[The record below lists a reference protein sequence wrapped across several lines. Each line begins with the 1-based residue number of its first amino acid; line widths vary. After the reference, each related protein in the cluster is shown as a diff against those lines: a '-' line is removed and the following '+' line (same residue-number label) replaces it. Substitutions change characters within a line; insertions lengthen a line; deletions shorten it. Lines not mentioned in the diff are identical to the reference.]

1 MANIFIHIGMPKTAS
16 TSMQK
21 MLKINE
27 YAISKQFYIPKSCQ
41 TSEIYINHSNLF
53 CEFSGDSR
61 FKPDL
66 GNFNNLLNEI
76 KNVKKD
82 IILSSEDFSLLL
94 LNDKHKFFFEKSL
107 KDLNFTLKKGE
118 LLTVLG
124 PSGCGKTTL
133 LHLLSGLL
141 RPNSGD
147 VDVENENI
155 SKMSGARLDNFRG
168 ANIGVVFQ
176 TPHFIE
182 ALTVKENLTL
192 TQTLAGK
199 SKDIDKVERL
209 LADLGVESKLNS
221 KLNALSVGE
230 KQRVSIARA
239 LVNSPALIL
248 ADEPTSALDNKNCDA
263 VLKLVRE
270 QAKKHNST
278 LLIVTHDNRLKDQFD
293 KRIEL

>member
-1 MANIFIHIGMPKTAS
+1 MV
-16 TSMQK
+16 
-21 MLKINE
+21 KINGLT
-27 YAISKQFYIPKSCQ
+27 YNY
-41 TSEIYINHSNLF
+41 
-53 CEFSGDSR
+53 
-61 FKPDL
+61 
-66 GNFNNLLNEI
+66 
-76 KNVKKD
+76 
-82 IILSSEDFSLLL
+82 SSEVQLKFPDFSL
-94 LNDKHKFFFEKSL
+94 S
-107 KDLNFTLKKGE
+107 KGE
-118 LLTVLG
+118 QALILG
-124 PSGCGKTTL
+124 QSGCGKTTL

-141 RPNSGD
+141 KPDSGE

-168 ANIGVVFQ
+168 ANIGIVFQ
-176 TPHFIE
+176 IPHFIE

-199 SKDIDKVERL
+199 SKNVDKVKTL
-209 LADLGVESKLNS
+209 LADLGVKSKLNA

-230 KQRVSIARA
+230 KQRISIARA

-248 ADEPTSALDNKNCDA
+248 ADEPTSALDDENCDA

-270 QAKKHNST
+270 QAKKYNST

>member
-1 MANIFIHIGMPKTAS
+1 MV
-16 TSMQK
+16 
-21 MLKINE
+21 KINGLT
-27 YAISKQFYIPKSCQ
+27 YNY
-41 TSEIYINHSNLF
+41 
-53 CEFSGDSR
+53 
-61 FKPDL
+61 
-66 GNFNNLLNEI
+66 
-76 KNVKKD
+76 
-82 IILSSEDFSLLL
+82 SSEVQLKFPDFSL
-94 LNDKHKFFFEKSL
+94 S
-107 KDLNFTLKKGE
+107 KGE
-118 LLTVLG
+118 QALILG
-124 PSGCGKTTL
+124 QSGCGKTTL

-141 RPNSGD
+141 KPDSGE

-168 ANIGVVFQ
+168 ANIGIVFQ

-192 TQTLAGK
+192 AQTLAGK
-199 SKDIDKVERL
+199 SKNVDKVKTL
-209 LADLGVESKLNS
+209 LADLGVESKLNA

-230 KQRVSIARA
+230 KQRISIARA

-248 ADEPTSALDNKNCDA
+248 ADEPTSALDDENCDA

>member
-1 MANIFIHIGMPKTAS
+1 MV
-16 TSMQK
+16 
-21 MLKINE
+21 KINGLTYNYSPE
-27 YAISKQFYIPKSCQ
+27 VQLKFP
-41 TSEIYINHSNLF
+41 N
-53 CEFSGDSR
+53 
-61 FKPDL
+61 
-66 GNFNNLLNEI
+66 
-76 KNVKKD
+76 
-82 IILSSEDFSLLL
+82 FSL
-94 LNDKHKFFFEKSL
+94 S
-107 KDLNFTLKKGE
+107 KGE
-118 LLTVLG
+118 QALILG
-124 PSGCGKTTL
+124 QSGCGKTTL

-141 RPNSGD
+141 KPNSGD
-147 VDVENENI
+147 VDIENEDI
-155 SKMSGARLDNFRG
+155 SKMSGATLDNFRG
-168 ANIGVVFQ
+168 ANIGIVFQ

-199 SKDIDKVERL
+199 SKDVDKVKTL
-209 LADLGVESKLNS
+209 LVDLGVESKLNA

-248 ADEPTSALDNKNCDA
+248 ADEPTSALDDKNCDA

>member
-1 MANIFIHIGMPKTAS
+1 MV
-16 TSMQK
+16 
-21 MLKINE
+21 KINGLT
-27 YAISKQFYIPKSCQ
+27 YNY
-41 TSEIYINHSNLF
+41 
-53 CEFSGDSR
+53 
-61 FKPDL
+61 
-66 GNFNNLLNEI
+66 
-76 KNVKKD
+76 
-82 IILSSEDFSLLL
+82 SSEVQLKFPDFSL
-94 LNDKHKFFFEKSL
+94 S
-107 KDLNFTLKKGE
+107 KGE
-118 LLTVLG
+118 QALILG
-124 PSGCGKTTL
+124 QSGCGKTTL

-141 RPNSGD
+141 KPNSGN

-155 SKMSGARLDNFRG
+155 SKMSGAKLDSFRG
-168 ANIGVVFQ
+168 ANIGIVFQ

-199 SKDIDKVERL
+199 SKNVDKVKTL

-248 ADEPTSALDNKNCDA
+248 ADEPTSALDDENCDS
-263 VLKLVRE
+263 VLKLVSE

>member
-1 MANIFIHIGMPKTAS
+1 MV
-16 TSMQK
+16 
-21 MLKINE
+21 KINGLT
-27 YAISKQFYIPKSCQ
+27 YNY
-41 TSEIYINHSNLF
+41 
-53 CEFSGDSR
+53 
-61 FKPDL
+61 
-66 GNFNNLLNEI
+66 
-76 KNVKKD
+76 
-82 IILSSEDFSLLL
+82 SSEVQLRFPDFSL
-94 LNDKHKFFFEKSL
+94 S
-107 KDLNFTLKKGE
+107 KGE
-118 LLTVLG
+118 QALILG
-124 PSGCGKTTL
+124 QSGCGKTTL

-141 RPNSGD
+141 QPNSGN

-168 ANIGVVFQ
+168 ANIGIVFQ

-199 SKDIDKVERL
+199 SKDVDKVKTL
-209 LADLGVESKLNS
+209 LADLGVKSKLNA

-230 KQRVSIARA
+230 KQRISIARA

-248 ADEPTSALDNKNCDA
+248 ADEPTSALDDENCDA

>member
-1 MANIFIHIGMPKTAS
+1 MV
-16 TSMQK
+16 
-21 MLKINE
+21 KINGLT
-27 YAISKQFYIPKSCQ
+27 YNY
-41 TSEIYINHSNLF
+41 
-53 CEFSGDSR
+53 
-61 FKPDL
+61 
-66 GNFNNLLNEI
+66 
-76 KNVKKD
+76 
-82 IILSSEDFSLLL
+82 SSEVQLKFPDFSL
-94 LNDKHKFFFEKSL
+94 S
-107 KDLNFTLKKGE
+107 KGE
-118 LLTVLG
+118 QALILG
-124 PSGCGKTTL
+124 QSGCGKTTL

-141 RPNSGD
+141 KPDSGE

-168 ANIGVVFQ
+168 ANIGIVFQ
-176 TPHFIE
+176 IPHFIE

-199 SKDIDKVERL
+199 SKNVDKVKTL
-209 LADLGVESKLNS
+209 LADLGVKSKLNA

-248 ADEPTSALDNKNCDA
+248 ADEPTSALDDENCDA

-270 QAKKHNST
+270 QAKKYNST

>member
-1 MANIFIHIGMPKTAS
+1 
-16 TSMQK
+16 
-21 MLKINE
+21 
-27 YAISKQFYIPKSCQ
+27 
-41 TSEIYINHSNLF
+41 
-53 CEFSGDSR
+53 
-61 FKPDL
+61 
-66 GNFNNLLNEI
+66 
-76 KNVKKD
+76 
-82 IILSSEDFSLLL
+82 
-94 LNDKHKFFFEKSL
+94 
-107 KDLNFTLKKGE
+107 
-118 LLTVLG
+118 
-124 PSGCGKTTL
+124 
-133 LHLLSGLL
+133 LLSGLL
-141 RPNSGD
+141 KPNSGD

-155 SKMSGARLDNFRG
+155 SKMSGATLDKFRG
-168 ANIGVVFQ
+168 TNIGIVFQ

-199 SKDIDKVERL
+199 SKDVNKVKRL
-209 LADLGVESKLNS
+209 LADLGVESKLNA

-230 KQRVSIARA
+230 KQRISIARA

-248 ADEPTSALDNKNCDA
+248 ADEPTSALDDKNCDV

>member
-1 MANIFIHIGMPKTAS
+1 MV
-16 TSMQK
+16 
-21 MLKINE
+21 KINGLT
-27 YAISKQFYIPKSCQ
+27 YNYS
-41 TSEIYINHSNLF
+41 SEIQLKF
-53 CEFSGDSR
+53 
-61 FKPDL
+61 P
-66 GNFNNLLNEI
+66 
-76 KNVKKD
+76 
-82 IILSSEDFSLLL
+82 DFSL
-94 LNDKHKFFFEKSL
+94 S
-107 KDLNFTLKKGE
+107 KGE
-118 LLTVLG
+118 QALILG
-124 PSGCGKTTL
+124 QSGCGKTTL

-141 RPNSGD
+141 KPNSGD

-155 SKMSGARLDNFRG
+155 SKMSGATLDNFRG
-168 ANIGVVFQ
+168 ANIGIVFQ

-199 SKDIDKVERL
+199 SKDVDKIKRL

-221 KLNALSVGE
+221 KLNVLSVGE

-248 ADEPTSALDNKNCDA
+248 ADEPTSALDDKNCDA

>member
-1 MANIFIHIGMPKTAS
+1 MV
-16 TSMQK
+16 
-21 MLKINE
+21 KINGLTYNYSPE
-27 YAISKQFYIPKSCQ
+27 VQLKFP
-41 TSEIYINHSNLF
+41 
-53 CEFSGDSR
+53 
-61 FKPDL
+61 
-66 GNFNNLLNEI
+66 
-76 KNVKKD
+76 
-82 IILSSEDFSLLL
+82 DFSL
-94 LNDKHKFFFEKSL
+94 S
-107 KDLNFTLKKGE
+107 KGE
-118 LLTVLG
+118 QALILG
-124 PSGCGKTTL
+124 QSGCGKTTL

-141 RPNSGD
+141 QPNSGN

-155 SKMSGARLDNFRG
+155 TKMSGARLDNFRG
-168 ANIGVVFQ
+168 ANIGIVFQ

-199 SKDIDKVERL
+199 TRDVDKVKTL

-248 ADEPTSALDNKNCDA
+248 ADEPTSALDDKNCDA

-270 QAKKHNST
+270 QAKKYNST
-278 LLIVTHDNRLKDQFD
+278 LLIVTHDNRLKDPFD

>member
-1 MANIFIHIGMPKTAS
+1 MV
-16 TSMQK
+16 
-21 MLKINE
+21 KINGLT
-27 YAISKQFYIPKSCQ
+27 YNYS
-41 TSEIYINHSNLF
+41 SEIQL
-53 CEFSGDSR
+53 R
-61 FKPDL
+61 FP
-66 GNFNNLLNEI
+66 
-76 KNVKKD
+76 
-82 IILSSEDFSLLL
+82 DFSL
-94 LNDKHKFFFEKSL
+94 S
-107 KDLNFTLKKGE
+107 KGE
-118 LLTVLG
+118 QALILG
-124 PSGCGKTTL
+124 QSGCGKTTL

-141 RPNSGD
+141 KPDSGE

-168 ANIGVVFQ
+168 ANIGIVFQ

-199 SKDIDKVERL
+199 SKNVDKVKTL
-209 LADLGVESKLNS
+209 LADLGVESKLNA

-230 KQRVSIARA
+230 KQRISIARA

-248 ADEPTSALDNKNCDA
+248 ADEPTSALDDKNCDA

>member
-1 MANIFIHIGMPKTAS
+1 MV
-16 TSMQK
+16 
-21 MLKINE
+21 KINGLT
-27 YAISKQFYIPKSCQ
+27 YNY
-41 TSEIYINHSNLF
+41 
-53 CEFSGDSR
+53 
-61 FKPDL
+61 
-66 GNFNNLLNEI
+66 
-76 KNVKKD
+76 
-82 IILSSEDFSLLL
+82 SSEVQLRFPDFSL
-94 LNDKHKFFFEKSL
+94 S
-107 KDLNFTLKKGE
+107 KGE
-118 LLTVLG
+118 QALILG
-124 PSGCGKTTL
+124 QSGCGKTTL

-141 RPNSGD
+141 KPNSGE

-155 SKMSGARLDNFRG
+155 SKMSGAKLDSFRG
-168 ANIGVVFQ
+168 ANIGIVFQ

-199 SKDIDKVERL
+199 SKDVDKVKSL

-221 KLNALSVGE
+221 KLNTLSVGE

-248 ADEPTSALDNKNCDA
+248 ADEPTSALDDKNCDA

>member
-1 MANIFIHIGMPKTAS
+1 MV
-16 TSMQK
+16 
-21 MLKINE
+21 KINGLT
-27 YAISKQFYIPKSCQ
+27 YNY
-41 TSEIYINHSNLF
+41 
-53 CEFSGDSR
+53 
-61 FKPDL
+61 
-66 GNFNNLLNEI
+66 
-76 KNVKKD
+76 
-82 IILSSEDFSLLL
+82 SSEVQLRFPDFSL
-94 LNDKHKFFFEKSL
+94 S
-107 KDLNFTLKKGE
+107 KGE
-118 LLTVLG
+118 QALILG
-124 PSGCGKTTL
+124 QSGCGKTTL

-141 RPNSGD
+141 KPDSGE

-168 ANIGVVFQ
+168 ANIGIVFQ

-192 TQTLAGK
+192 AQTLAGK
-199 SKDIDKVERL
+199 SKNVDKVKTL
-209 LADLGVESKLNS
+209 LADLGVESKLNA

-230 KQRVSIARA
+230 KQRISIARA

-248 ADEPTSALDNKNCDA
+248 ADEPTSALDDKNCDA

>member
-1 MANIFIHIGMPKTAS
+1 
-16 TSMQK
+16 
-21 MLKINE
+21 LK
-27 YAISKQFYIPKSCQ
+27 FP
-41 TSEIYINHSNLF
+41 
-53 CEFSGDSR
+53 
-61 FKPDL
+61 
-66 GNFNNLLNEI
+66 
-76 KNVKKD
+76 
-82 IILSSEDFSLLL
+82 DFSL
-94 LNDKHKFFFEKSL
+94 S
-107 KDLNFTLKKGE
+107 KGE
-118 LLTVLG
+118 QALILG
-124 PSGCGKTTL
+124 QSGCGKTTL

-141 RPNSGD
+141 KPNSGD
-147 VDVENENI
+147 VDVANENI

-168 ANIGVVFQ
+168 ANIGIVFQ

-182 ALTVKENLTL
+182 ALTVKENL
-192 TQTLAGK
+192 
-199 SKDIDKVERL
+199 R
-209 LADLGVESKLNS
+209 VESKLNA

-248 ADEPTSALDNKNCDA
+248 ADEPTSALDDKNCDA

>member
-1 MANIFIHIGMPKTAS
+1 MV
-16 TSMQK
+16 
-21 MLKINE
+21 KINGLT
-27 YAISKQFYIPKSCQ
+27 YNY
-41 TSEIYINHSNLF
+41 
-53 CEFSGDSR
+53 
-61 FKPDL
+61 
-66 GNFNNLLNEI
+66 
-76 KNVKKD
+76 
-82 IILSSEDFSLLL
+82 SSEVQLKFPDFSL
-94 LNDKHKFFFEKSL
+94 S
-107 KDLNFTLKKGE
+107 KGE
-118 LLTVLG
+118 QALILG
-124 PSGCGKTTL
+124 QSGCGKTTL

-141 RPNSGD
+141 KPDSGE

-168 ANIGVVFQ
+168 ANIGIVFQ

-199 SKDIDKVERL
+199 SKDVDKVKGL
-209 LADLGVESKLNS
+209 LVDLGVESKLNA
-221 KLNALSVGE
+221 KLNELSVGE
-230 KQRVSIARA
+230 KQRISIARA

-248 ADEPTSALDNKNCDA
+248 ADEPTSALDDENCDA

>member
-1 MANIFIHIGMPKTAS
+1 MV
-16 TSMQK
+16 
-21 MLKINE
+21 KINGLT
-27 YAISKQFYIPKSCQ
+27 YNY
-41 TSEIYINHSNLF
+41 
-53 CEFSGDSR
+53 
-61 FKPDL
+61 
-66 GNFNNLLNEI
+66 
-76 KNVKKD
+76 
-82 IILSSEDFSLLL
+82 SSEVQLKFPNFSL
-94 LNDKHKFFFEKSL
+94 S
-107 KDLNFTLKKGE
+107 KGE
-118 LLTVLG
+118 QALILG
-124 PSGCGKTTL
+124 QSGCGKTTL

-141 RPNSGD
+141 KPNSGD

-155 SKMSGARLDNFRG
+155 SKMSGATLDNFRG
-168 ANIGVVFQ
+168 ANIGIVFQ

-199 SKDIDKVERL
+199 SKDVDKVKRL

-230 KQRVSIARA
+230 KQRISIARA

-248 ADEPTSALDNKNCDA
+248 ADEPTSALDDKNCDA

-278 LLIVTHDNRLKDQFD
+278 LLIVTHDNRLKDQFE

>member
-1 MANIFIHIGMPKTAS
+1 MV
-16 TSMQK
+16 
-21 MLKINE
+21 KINGLT
-27 YAISKQFYIPKSCQ
+27 YNY
-41 TSEIYINHSNLF
+41 
-53 CEFSGDSR
+53 
-61 FKPDL
+61 
-66 GNFNNLLNEI
+66 
-76 KNVKKD
+76 
-82 IILSSEDFSLLL
+82 SSEVQLKFPDFSL
-94 LNDKHKFFFEKSL
+94 S
-107 KDLNFTLKKGE
+107 KGE
-118 LLTVLG
+118 QALILG
-124 PSGCGKTTL
+124 QSGCGKTTL

-141 RPNSGD
+141 KPNSGD
-147 VDVENENI
+147 IDVENENI

-168 ANIGVVFQ
+168 ANIGIVFQ

-199 SKDIDKVERL
+199 PKNVDKIGSL

-278 LLIVTHDNRLKDQFD
+278 LLIVTHDNRLKDEFD

>member
-1 MANIFIHIGMPKTAS
+1 MV
-16 TSMQK
+16 
-21 MLKINE
+21 KINGLT
-27 YAISKQFYIPKSCQ
+27 YNY
-41 TSEIYINHSNLF
+41 
-53 CEFSGDSR
+53 
-61 FKPDL
+61 
-66 GNFNNLLNEI
+66 
-76 KNVKKD
+76 
-82 IILSSEDFSLLL
+82 SSEVQLKFPDFSL
-94 LNDKHKFFFEKSL
+94 S
-107 KDLNFTLKKGE
+107 KGE
-118 LLTVLG
+118 QALILG
-124 PSGCGKTTL
+124 QSGCGKTTL

-141 RPNSGD
+141 KPNSGE

-155 SKMSGARLDNFRG
+155 SKMSGAKLDSFRG
-168 ANIGVVFQ
+168 ANIGIVFQ

-199 SKDIDKVERL
+199 SKNVDKVKTL

-248 ADEPTSALDNKNCDA
+248 ADEPTSALDDENCDS
-263 VLKLVRE
+263 VLKLVSE

>member
-1 MANIFIHIGMPKTAS
+1 M
-16 TSMQK
+16 
-21 MLKINE
+21 
-27 YAISKQFYIPKSCQ
+27 
-41 TSEIYINHSNLF
+41 
-53 CEFSGDSR
+53 
-61 FKPDL
+61 
-66 GNFNNLLNEI
+66 
-76 KNVKKD
+76 VKVNG
-82 IILSSEDFSLLL
+82 LTYNYSSEVQLKFPDFSL
-94 LNDKHKFFFEKSL
+94 S
-107 KDLNFTLKKGE
+107 KGE
-118 LLTVLG
+118 QALILG
-124 PSGCGKTTL
+124 QSGCGKTTL

-141 RPNSGD
+141 KPNSG
-147 VDVENENI
+147 VIDVENENI
-155 SKMSGARLDNFRG
+155 LNMSGARLDKFRG
-168 ANIGVVFQ
+168 ANIGIVFQ

-199 SKDIDKVERL
+199 SKNVAKIKSL
-209 LADLGVESKLNS
+209 LLDLGVESKLNS
-221 KLNALSVGE
+221 KLNTLSVGE

-248 ADEPTSALDNKNCDA
+248 ADEPTSALDDENCNA

>member
-1 MANIFIHIGMPKTAS
+1 MV
-16 TSMQK
+16 
-21 MLKINE
+21 KINGLT
-27 YAISKQFYIPKSCQ
+27 YNY
-41 TSEIYINHSNLF
+41 
-53 CEFSGDSR
+53 
-61 FKPDL
+61 
-66 GNFNNLLNEI
+66 
-76 KNVKKD
+76 
-82 IILSSEDFSLLL
+82 SSEVQLKFPNFSL
-94 LNDKHKFFFEKSL
+94 S
-107 KDLNFTLKKGE
+107 KGE
-118 LLTVLG
+118 QALILG
-124 PSGCGKTTL
+124 QSGCGKTTL

-141 RPNSGD
+141 KPNSGD

-155 SKMSGARLDNFRG
+155 SKMSGATLDNFRG
-168 ANIGVVFQ
+168 ANIGIVFQ

-199 SKDIDKVERL
+199 SKDVDKVKSL
-209 LADLGVESKLNS
+209 LADLGVESKLNA

-230 KQRVSIARA
+230 KQRISIARA
-239 LVNSPALIL
+239 LINSPALIL
-248 ADEPTSALDNKNCDA
+248 ADEPTSALDDKNCDA

>member
-1 MANIFIHIGMPKTAS
+1 MV
-16 TSMQK
+16 
-21 MLKINE
+21 KINGLT
-27 YAISKQFYIPKSCQ
+27 YNY
-41 TSEIYINHSNLF
+41 
-53 CEFSGDSR
+53 
-61 FKPDL
+61 
-66 GNFNNLLNEI
+66 
-76 KNVKKD
+76 
-82 IILSSEDFSLLL
+82 SSEVQLRFPDFSL
-94 LNDKHKFFFEKSL
+94 S
-107 KDLNFTLKKGE
+107 KGE
-118 LLTVLG
+118 QALILG
-124 PSGCGKTTL
+124 QSGCGKTTL

-141 RPNSGD
+141 KPDSGE

-168 ANIGVVFQ
+168 ANIGIVFQ

-199 SKDIDKVERL
+199 SKDVDKVKGL
-209 LADLGVESKLNS
+209 LVDLGVESKLNA

-230 KQRVSIARA
+230 KQRISIARA

-248 ADEPTSALDNKNCDA
+248 ADEPTSALDDENCDA

>member
-1 MANIFIHIGMPKTAS
+1 MVR
-16 TSMQK
+16 
-21 MLKINE
+21 INGLT
-27 YAISKQFYIPKSCQ
+27 YNY
-41 TSEIYINHSNLF
+41 
-53 CEFSGDSR
+53 
-61 FKPDL
+61 
-66 GNFNNLLNEI
+66 
-76 KNVKKD
+76 
-82 IILSSEDFSLLL
+82 SSEVQLRFPDFSL
-94 LNDKHKFFFEKSL
+94 S
-107 KDLNFTLKKGE
+107 KGE
-118 LLTVLG
+118 QALILG
-124 PSGCGKTTL
+124 QSGCGKTTL

-141 RPNSGD
+141 KPDSGE

-168 ANIGVVFQ
+168 ANIGIVFQ

-192 TQTLAGK
+192 AQTLAGK
-199 SKDIDKVERL
+199 SKNVDKVKTL
-209 LADLGVESKLNS
+209 LADLGVESKLNA

-230 KQRVSIARA
+230 KQRISIARA

-248 ADEPTSALDNKNCDA
+248 ADEPTSALDDKNCDA

>member
-1 MANIFIHIGMPKTAS
+1 MV
-16 TSMQK
+16 
-21 MLKINE
+21 KINGLT
-27 YAISKQFYIPKSCQ
+27 YNY
-41 TSEIYINHSNLF
+41 
-53 CEFSGDSR
+53 
-61 FKPDL
+61 
-66 GNFNNLLNEI
+66 
-76 KNVKKD
+76 
-82 IILSSEDFSLLL
+82 SSEVQLTFPDFSL
-94 LNDKHKFFFEKSL
+94 S
-107 KDLNFTLKKGE
+107 KGE
-118 LLTVLG
+118 QALILG
-124 PSGCGKTTL
+124 QSGCGKTTL

-141 RPNSGD
+141 KPDSGE
-147 VDVENENI
+147 VDVENKNI
-155 SKMSGARLDNFRG
+155 LKMSGATLDNFRG
-168 ANIGVVFQ
+168 ANIGIVFQ

-192 TQTLAGK
+192 TQTLAGNPKNVDKIK
-199 SKDIDKVERL
+199 SL

-248 ADEPTSALDNKNCDA
+248 ADEPTSALDDKNCDA